1 MKKTAIIL
9 LIVISISN
17 TLFAQKLE
25 KNAIYI
31 KDNFSNLFELT
42 IRKFAI
48 EKWKDDSSM
57 VYNEINKQSDA
68 LTDLLVE
75 FKSSNSNILYKSI
88 IKSSLEGKS
97 ISNAKKWNQIKAIG
111 FGELL
116 ELECDWMIV
125 QKEYEKQLKE
135 KYKKIKIASFI
146 AIPIVIGLFLLSN
159 R

>member
-31 KDNFSNLFELT
+31 KDNFSNLFELN
-42 IRKFAI
+42 IRNFAI
-48 EKWKDDSSM
+48 EKWKNDSSM

-116 ELECDWMIV
+116 ELECDWTIV

>member
-1 MKKTAIIL
+1 
-9 LIVISISN
+9 
-17 TLFAQKLE
+17 
-25 KNAIYI
+25 
-31 KDNFSNLFELT
+31 
-42 IRKFAI
+42 
-48 EKWKDDSSM
+48 M

>member
-17 TLFAQKLE
+17 TVFAQKLE

>member
-17 TLFAQKLE
+17 TVFAQKLE

-57 VYNEINKQSDA
+57 VYTEINKQSDA

-116 ELECDWMIV
+116 ELECDWTIV